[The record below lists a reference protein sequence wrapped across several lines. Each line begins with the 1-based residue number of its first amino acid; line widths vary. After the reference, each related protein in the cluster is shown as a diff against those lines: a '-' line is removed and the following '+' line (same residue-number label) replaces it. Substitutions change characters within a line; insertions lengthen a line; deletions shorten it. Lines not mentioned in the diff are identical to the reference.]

1 MPAAPVLDS
10 FALLA
15 FLRGEAGDD
24 QVAAL
29 LEKAGERDAPLHM
42 TEVNYAEVKYIVIRR
57 DGAARWAQVARDL
70 PTLPIE
76 FHPADRELADLAADF
91 KSRVNFSLA
100 DAFAAALAKQHKAR
114 LVTGDP
120 EFKTVE
126 KEIRIN
132 WLKASEPGEDQ

>member
-15 FLRGEAGDD
+15 FLRGEVGDD

-29 LEKAGERDAPLHM
+29 LEKAGARDVPVQM
-42 TEVNYAEVKYIVIRR
+42 TEVNYAEVKTIVIRK
-57 DGAARWAQVARDL
+57 DGADRWEEIAREL

-76 FHPADRELADLAADF
+76 FQPVTRQLADIAADI
-91 KSRVNFSLA
+91 KAGYKLSLA
-100 DAFAAALAKQHKAR
+100 DAFAVALAKQKKAE

-120 EFKTVE
+120 EFKSVE
-126 KEIRIN
+126 GEIKIL
-132 WLKASEPGEDQ
+132 WLKGR

>member
-29 LEKAGERDAPLHM
+29 LEKAGARDLPVQM
-42 TEVNYAEVKYIVIRR
+42 TEVNYAEVKTIVVRK
-57 DGAARWAQVARDL
+57 DGADRWEEIAREL

-76 FHPADRELADLAADF
+76 FQPVTRQLADIAADI
-91 KSRVNFSLA
+91 KAGYKLSLA
-100 DAFAAALAKQHKAR
+100 DAFAVALAKQKKAE

-120 EFKTVE
+120 EFKSVE
-126 KEIRIN
+126 GEIKIL
-132 WLKASEPGEDQ
+132 WLKGR

>member
-15 FLRGEAGDD
+15 FLRGEAGDA

-29 LEKAGERDAPLHM
+29 LEKAGARDTPLQM
-42 TEVNYAEVKYIVIRR
+42 TEVNYAEVKYIVMRK
-57 DGAARWAQVARDL
+57 DGADRWEQIAREL

-76 FHPADRELADLAADF
+76 FQPATRPLADLAADV
-91 KSRVNFSLA
+91 KAGHRLSLA
-100 DAFAAALAKQHKAR
+100 DAFAVALAKQRKAE

-120 EFKTVE
+120 EFRSVE
-126 KEIRIN
+126 REIKIT
-132 WLKASEPGEDQ
+132 WLKDQ

>member
-1 MPAAPVLDS
+1 MQAAPVLDS

-29 LEKAGERDAPLHM
+29 LEKAGARDVPVQM
-42 TEVNYAEVKYIVIRR
+42 TEVNYAEVKTIVVRK
-57 DGAARWAQVARDL
+57 DGAARWEEIAREL

-76 FHPADRELADLAADF
+76 FQPVTRQLADIAADI
-91 KSRVNFSLA
+91 KAGYKLSLA
-100 DAFAAALAKQHKAR
+100 DAFAVALAKQKRAE

-120 EFKTVE
+120 EFKSVE
-126 KEIRIN
+126 GEIKIT
-132 WLKASEPGEDQ
+132 WLKG